1 MDALDFV
8 LKLHSGLRWIVFAIS
23 LIALVWY
30 LLAWQH
36 KVNNEKADRALIAA
50 FSGFIDLQVLIGI
63 IYIIWDGLATSEG
76 FPFFRIAHGATMIVA
91 AVVAHMSRR
100 WRTAEPQIRARNNA
114 GLIVVVLII
123 VGIGLAF
130 LQLAPSN

>member
-8 LKLHSGLRWIVFAIS
+8 LKLHSGVRWIVIAVS

-30 LLAWQH
+30 LLSWQR
-36 KVNNEKADRALIAA
+36 KVSNEKVDRALISA

-63 IYIIWDGLATSEG
+63 IYIVWDGFAKEG
-76 FPFFRIAHGATMIVA
+76 FPLFRIAHGLTMIVA

-114 GLIVVVLII
+114 ALIVVVLII
-123 VGIGLAF
+123 VGVGLAF